1 MTASFCHCG
10 TIVYDVDKILAPI
23 FPAILIGKE
32 TWEYTKR
39 LFFHYHLL
47 SDKGILDIYLN
58 FLCSLV
64 KETIY
69 LRHDDKYLG
78 LRKPE

>member
-47 SDKGILDIYLN
+47 SDNGILDIYLN
-58 FLCSLV
+58 SLLASQRNNLF
-64 KETIY
+64 KT
-69 LRHDDKYLG
+69 
-78 LRKPE
+78 

>member
-58 FLCSLV
+58 SLLASQRNNLF
-64 KETIY
+64 KT
-69 LRHDDKYLG
+69 
-78 LRKPE
+78 

>member
-23 FPAILIGKE
+23 FPAMLIGKE

-58 FLCSLV
+58 SLLASQRNNLF
-64 KETIY
+64 KT
-69 LRHDDKYLG
+69 
-78 LRKPE
+78 

>member
-23 FPAILIGKE
+23 FPAMLIGKE
-32 TWEYTKR
+32 TWEYTKI

-47 SDKGILDIYLN
+47 SDKGILDI
-58 FLCSLV
+58 
-64 KETIY
+64 
-69 LRHDDKYLG
+69 
-78 LRKPE
+78 